1 MPAVISLTVAAP
13 GLRPV
18 RPVIDDSTVSPRRPR
33 QVRKRRG
40 HGRRG
45 RTPGRPLKRPSQQ
58 RARFTVAAI
67 YEAFVRIWQ
76 ARGWAGVTTRAV
88 ALEAGARWAPCEY
101 FPNKEALLSGFVR
114 HAIER
119 LLARIEDEA
128 AHAPAADWR
137 EQVGRSVRLCC
148 SAEDGAR
155 TAYDR
160 DMMALE
166 ARIAEPKHHQRFF
179 EELCAAWLRV
189 LAACPDLPRQPDA
202 AVVASPAQAVWGRAA
217 TACCWRRCRRPATGR
232 CRWSVSVYWRWSR
245 PAALV
250 PGHRVTPGPQAAMKR
265 CPRVPAGAAGR
276 AMEGLPPGAASGERA
291 THRGAVTKN
300 RLRHP
305 ARRRQPC

>member
-1 MPAVISLTVAAP
+1 MTRLYRRAGRAGFGNAAATDGAAARPA
-13 GLRPV
+13 
-18 RPVIDDSTVSPRRPR
+18 
-33 QVRKRRG
+33 
-40 HGRRG
+40 
-45 RTPGRPLKRPSQQ
+45 RPLKRPSQQ

-88 ALEAGARWAPCEY
+88 ALEAGCSVGTLYEY

-137 EQVGRSVRLCC
+137 ERVGRLVRLCC
-148 SAEDGAR
+148 SAEDGAW

-202 AVVASPAQAVWGRAA
+202 AVVASLAQAVWGARRYRLLLAPVPPA
-217 TACCWRRCRRPATGR
+217 SDWALQMERFCVLALEQACGVGAGP
-232 CRWSVSVYWRWSR
+232 
-245 PAALV
+245 P
-250 PGHRVTPGPQAAMKR
+250 PGSHPGPH
-265 CPRVPAGAAGR
+265 PRP
-276 AMEGLPPGAASGERA
+276 
-291 THRGAVTKN
+291 
-300 RLRHP
+300 
-305 ARRRQPC
+305 Q